1 MYDLN
6 SSGYIDFHEL
16 HSIVKVLFK
25 LKYSPQ
31 SLMSTSPSGAL
42 DENSNINLT
51 FPIIG
56 IPSNTNLPSTYH
68 IAMNIMRMFDCNQN
82 AKLSKEE
89 FVNGCLSHENI
100 KVFLTPLKVL

>member
-25 LKYSPQ
+25 LKYF
-31 SLMSTSPSGAL
+31 SG
-42 DENSNINLT
+42 EINFPIVGIPVSSNI
-51 FPIIG
+51 
-56 IPSNTNLPSTYH
+56 PSTYY
-68 IAMNIMRMFDCNQN
+68 IAMNIMQKFDCNQN
-82 AKLSKEE
+82 AKLTKDE

-100 KVFLTPLKVL
+100 KIFLTPLKVL